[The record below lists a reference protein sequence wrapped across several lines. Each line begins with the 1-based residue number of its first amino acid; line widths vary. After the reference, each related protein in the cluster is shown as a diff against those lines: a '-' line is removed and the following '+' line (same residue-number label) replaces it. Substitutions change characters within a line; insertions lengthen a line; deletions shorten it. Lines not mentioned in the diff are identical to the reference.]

1 MSIPCHRNHTVACR
15 AYIKSSRT
23 SQTGPSVCCTQKNS
37 QSHLFHLIFCLY
49 SFPVCEYLR
58 DFSSRMV
65 GTEEQMFLALP
76 PPTCNADGSYQA
88 KQCVRRKKTLTR
100 PEQIELQAIKSNR
113 QMRSNAPAAVVPLD
127 AESAP
132 RGFSQNVQG
141 RSARIVDTQG
151 IDQQKLD
158 ADMLNDKATVKHLH
172 LTNSNV
178 QRNNND
184 VPLEVYV
191 TECWCVDGFG
201 TEIPNS
207 RSNSSQQI
215 SCDR

>member
-1 MSIPCHRNHTVACR
+1 MS
-15 AYIKSSRT
+15 
-23 SQTGPSVCCTQKNS
+23 
-37 QSHLFHLIFCLY
+37 LFHYFTSYL
-49 SFPVCEYLR
+49 SVCEYLR

-76 PPTCNADGSYQA
+76 SPTCNADGSYQA

-100 PEQIELQAIKSNR
+100 FEQLELQAIKSRR
-113 QMRSNAPAAVVPLD
+113 QTRSSAPAAFD
-127 AESAP
+127 
-132 RGFSQNVQG
+132 RGFGQQ
-141 RSARIVDTQG
+141 RSARIVESES
-151 IDQQKLD
+151 IDQQKLSID
-158 ADMLNDKATVKHLH
+158 SLKERGTVKHLH
-172 LTNSNV
+172 LSNSAAS
-178 QRNNND
+178 RKED

-207 RSNSSQQI
+207 RNNNSNQV